1 MPRYFEDYQEGEEFL
16 SPGRTITEA
25 DVVNFAALSGDWN
38 ELHFNEEFARRGYFG
53 RRIAHGALIFS
64 ISTGLAVQTDPATLP
79 DLIAFYGID
88 RLRFVRPVFLGDTIR
103 VKQTVHS
110 LVPRDEKSGMVNI
123 AREVLKQDDSL
134 ALAYTAKLLV
144 RRRPGAAVADSEA
157 SGVS

>member
-1 MPRYFEDYQEGEEFL
+1 MARYFEEFQEGEESL

-38 ELHFNEEFARRGYFG
+38 ELHVNEEFARRGYFG

-64 ISTGLAVQTDPATLP
+64 ISTGLAVQTDPAQLP

-88 RLRFVRPVFLGDTIR
+88 RLRFVRPVFLGETIR
-103 VKQTVHS
+103 LKQTVHS
-110 LVPRDEKSGMVNI
+110 LAPRDEKSGIVNI
-123 AREVLKQDDSL
+123 TREVLKQDDTL

-144 RRRPGAAVADSEA
+144 RCRPGTAVA
-157 SGVS
+157 GP

>member
-1 MPRYFEDYQEGEEFL
+1 MARTFEEFQEGEEFL

-38 ELHFNEEFARRGYFG
+38 EINVNEEFARGGFYG

-64 ISTGLAVQTDPATLP
+64 ISTGLAAQIDRSQHP

-110 LVPRDEKSGMVNI
+110 LAPRDEKSGIVNI
-123 AREVLKQDDSL
+123 TREVLKQDDTL
-134 ALAYTAKLLV
+134 ALVYTAKLLV
-144 RRRPGAAVADSEA
+144 RRRPSAASE
-157 SGVS
+157 SL